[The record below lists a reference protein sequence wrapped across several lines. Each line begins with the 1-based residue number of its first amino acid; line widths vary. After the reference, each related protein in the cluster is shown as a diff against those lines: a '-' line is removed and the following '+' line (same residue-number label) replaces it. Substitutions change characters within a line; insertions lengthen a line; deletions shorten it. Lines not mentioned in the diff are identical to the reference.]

1 MNGSNTI
8 SPEDGTVMFGHYLR
22 LNNRVLYCMALWIG
36 AIFRWWGILRVVSE
50 MPTQEVHRILACI
63 SESRPT
69 RPSIPYALP
78 DAKFCFGG
86 SPRNLVIAL
95 GEVCGIALGDAFQK
109 RFGVQCRDCV
119 SRPKTASS
127 APIG

>member
-1 MNGSNTI
+1 
-8 SPEDGTVMFGHYLR
+8 MFGHYLR

-69 RPSIPYALP
+69 RPSIPYAFP

-86 SPRNLVIAL
+86 FAAQFANCFRGSVWYSFR
-95 GEVCGIALGDAFQK
+95 
-109 RFGVQCRDCV
+109 
-119 SRPKTASS
+119 
-127 APIG
+127 